1 MLSCRMWSNFWS
13 RYELINFLSISGLNF
28 ALYIGADLYIS
39 DKCNANTDSY
49 SNLGHTY
56 SSLCGDNSLLGEYN
70 FSIVDYEV
78 FSMGP
83 SAS

>member
-1 MLSCRMWSNFWS
+1 MLSFRMRSNFWS
-13 RYELINFLSISGLNF
+13 RCEFINFLSISELIF
-28 ALYIGADLYIS
+28 FLLGADLYIN

-70 FSIVDYEV
+70 FNIVDYEV